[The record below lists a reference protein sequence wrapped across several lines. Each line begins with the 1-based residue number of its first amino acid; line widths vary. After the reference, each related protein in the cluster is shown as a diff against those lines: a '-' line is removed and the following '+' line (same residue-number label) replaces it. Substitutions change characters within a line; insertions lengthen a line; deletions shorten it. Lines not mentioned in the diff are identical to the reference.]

1 LLAAAALWFP
11 PGLLVPLAV
20 LLVRAI
26 WSPHTKITVKQSGM
40 LEIAYSMM
48 IACSVLAVYAI

>member
-1 LLAAAALWFP
+1 
-11 PGLLVPLAV
+11 

-26 WSPHTKITVKQSGM
+26 WSPHTNITVKQSGM
-40 LEIAYSMM
+40 LEIAYSVM